1 LLEADVLE
9 PSTKPELE
17 SGEVVQLAEVDPAPT
32 AEALDVLLEAALL
45 ASFARLETLE
55 ALEADEPL
63 EQPRLVVVGVP
74 IPDEV

>member
-1 LLEADVLE
+1 LLEAEVLE

-17 SGEVVQLAEVDPAPT
+17 SGEVVPLAEVDPAPT
-32 AEALDVLLEAALL
+32 AQALDVLLEAALL

-55 ALEADEPL
+55 VLEADEPL